1 MQVLKRIESMAQMFS
16 DSLAFNSRYGSITYE
31 ELWKRSGILA
41 NWIDEKLGDDKNP
54 VPVFGHKSPEMFVC
68 FLACVKSGRAYC
80 PIDISMSEDRI
91 SDIVSMTGSSI
102 VLAVE
107 ELNLPEVTVIDKETL
122 WDKSGTGV
130 EISEDKWVSAEDN
143 FYIIF
148 TSGSTGKPKG
158 VQITSDNLTNFVH
171 WMKDLGGEKAGGVFM
186 NQAPFSFDLSVMD
199 IYTSLTTGCT
209 LWSVDKQLQQDVAST
224 LAYIKEG
231 NIDYWVSTP
240 SFADMCLA
248 DKEFSE
254 EHIGRIKAF
263 LFCGE
268 KLAKRTAGK
277 LMEKFPSAK
286 VINTY
291 GPTESTVAVTS
302 VEITRE
308 MIAGDDELPI
318 GVPKPG
324 SRIYVAKEKAGIA
337 EAGEKG
343 EIIIAGDTVSP
354 GYYKN
359 PEKTEEVF
367 VPGASY
373 GENSVV
379 YRTGDEGYFAEDGML
394 YYSGRIDLQ
403 IKFHGYRIELGD
415 IEKNLVSIDD
425 VSAAAVLPKSA
436 EGRIR
441 HLVAFLVAPNLTG
454 EYSDR
459 KAIKEQLKVKLP
471 DYMVP
476 KKIVFVEKM
485 PLTDNGKIDRKKLG
499 EML

>member
-1 MQVLKRIESMAQMFS
+1 
-16 DSLAFNSRYGSITYE
+16 
-31 ELWKRSGILA
+31 
-41 NWIDEKLGDDKNP
+41 
-54 VPVFGHKSPEMFVC
+54 
-68 FLACVKSGRAYC
+68 
-80 PIDISMSEDRI
+80 
-91 SDIVSMTGSSI
+91 
-102 VLAVE
+102 
-107 ELNLPEVTVIDKETL
+107 
-122 WDKSGTGV
+122 
-130 EISEDKWVSAEDN
+130 
-143 FYIIF
+143 
-148 TSGSTGKPKG
+148 
-158 VQITSDNLTNFVH
+158 
-171 WMKDLGGEKAGGVFM
+171 
-186 NQAPFSFDLSVMD
+186 
-199 IYTSLTTGCT
+199 
-209 LWSVDKQLQQDVAST
+209 
-224 LAYIKEG
+224 
-231 NIDYWVSTP
+231 
-240 SFADMCLA
+240 
-248 DKEFSE
+248 
-254 EHIGRIKAF
+254 
-263 LFCGE
+263 
-268 KLAKRTAGK
+268 
-277 LMEKFPSAK
+277 MEKFPSAK

-324 SRIYVAKEKAGIA
+324 SRIYVAKEKVGIT
-337 EAGEKG
+337 KTRKKS

-373 GENSVV
+373 RENSVV
-379 YRTGDEGYFAEDGML
+379 YRTDDEGYFAEDGML